1 MGCSSSEATKE
12 KEKEKVKKFSDMTK
26 EEKEEAKKLME
37 EQDKDLKE
45 EINENEDPKLYEM
58 YNWDELINKIPV
70 QKNQVDRKKRLALWK
85 QINEYGNG
93 YVSFKRLNIQL
104 EKYLKLPNVVK
115 NKGPVKLAF
124 NAACAINSTKGRE
137 LDDSLLEY
145 LEFRSFL
152 VYLRQYFEYWVMF
165 EKVDKSGDHKISLDE
180 FKKAL
185 STMEKWG
192 VKIDDPEKEFKN
204 IDKNGEGAISFEE
217 FCEYAIKKSLDLEE
231 DDGFDDEELKNLK

>member
-1 MGCSSSEATKE
+1 MGCGDASSSATKE
-12 KEKEKVKKFSDMTK
+12 RPKQFSEMTK
-26 EEKEEAKKLME
+26 EEKEQAKKLME

-45 EINENEDPKLYEM
+45 EKNENEDPKLYEM
-58 YNWDELINKIPV
+58 YNWDDLINKLPT
-70 QKNQVDRKKRLALWK
+70 QKSAGDRKKRLALWK

-124 NAACAINSTKGRE
+124 NAACAKNATKGRE
-137 LDDSLLEY
+137 IDDSLLEW
-145 LEFRSFL
+145 LEFRPFL

-165 EKVDKSGDHKISLDE
+165 EKVDKSGDHKINLDE

-185 STMEKWG
+185 TLMEKWG
-192 VKIDDPEKEFKN
+192 VKINEPEKEFQK
-204 IDKNGEGAISFEE
+204 IDTNGEGSVSFEE
-217 FCEYAIKKSLDLEE
+217 FCEFAIKKSLDLEE